1 MGLFRSV
8 ISRVKKGLERT
19 REALVGGLRSLL
31 LGRRVDEGLIAEEGT
46 PAQLFTDPKEVRTR
60 SFLKEI
66 LAR

>member
-31 LGRRVDEGLIAEEGT
+31 LGRRVDEGLIAELE
-46 PAQLFTDPKEVRTR
+46 RR
-60 SFLKEI
+60 
-66 LAR
+66 LARAGRA